1 MRRILA
7 VFAMLLLAPC
17 VRAAERTLLHPLFS
31 DHAVLQRDRP
41 IRVYGDAEPHE
52 TVTVMF
58 AGRTSRARADAHGQ
72 WQATLPALPA
82 GGPYRLVAEASG
94 GATQGIEDVL
104 VGDVWLCSGQSNME
118 LPVRR
123 TLDAD
128 GEIAASANP
137 RIRMLTVGQT
147 SSVTPLAAFATP
159 TAWKPAAPDSTG
171 GFSATCYYFARELQ
185 KTVDVPM
192 GLVNASWGGSR
203 IQAWIGAGA
212 LQRLG
217 DYDADLDVLAQYA
230 RDPVAAAAGWGELWA
245 NWWRTRPGVAAGD
258 EPWSPD
264 GADAG
269 WRAAP
274 GRLGAW
280 EHWGVPELAGFN
292 GLVWY
297 RTPVELTAAQ
307 AAQQATLVLGPADEI
322 DMTWVN
328 GRGVGSSYGWD
339 APREYALPRGLLH
352 AGTNL
357 VVVGV
362 LDTWKDGGLIGP
374 APALRFADGSSVPLR
389 DWGWRMAPKAADA
402 APRAPWQS
410 ASGLTVL
417 HNGMIAP
424 MRGYGLRGVVWYQG
438 ESNTQDAARY
448 ADLLGALIGG
458 WRAQFGANLPV
469 LNVQLAGFGPA
480 PTHPGESDWAA
491 LREAQRRYGE
501 RDARYGYAC
510 AIDIGERDDI
520 HPPNKQALGRRLA
533 RLARHLEYGEPGLP
547 PSGPVPVSATRAGDA
562 VAVKFT
568 DITDGLFAH
577 GADGPIGFE
586 LCGSEANTCRYASA
600 TISGD
605 TVLLRAPNGA
615 SATRVRHGW
624 ADSPVVTLY
633 DGAGMPAGPFA
644 LGIE

>member
-1 MRRILA
+1 MRRVSAL
-7 VFAMLLLAPC
+7 FALLLFALC
-17 VRAAERTLLHPLFS
+17 ARAGDGTLLHPMFS

-41 IRVYGDAEPHE
+41 VRVYGDAAPRE
-52 TVTVMF
+52 TVTVAF
-58 AGRTSRARADAHGQ
+58 AGRTARARADAQGH

-82 GGPYRLVAEASG
+82 GGPHRLVATASG
-94 GATQGIEDVL
+94 GAEQAVEDVL
-104 VGDVWLCSGQSNME
+104 IGDVWLCSGQSNME

-137 RIRMLTVGQT
+137 RIRMLTVAQHG
-147 SSVTPLAAFATP
+147 SVAPLATFATP
-159 TAWKPAAPDSTG
+159 IAWQPAAPETTG

-203 IQAWIGAGA
+203 IQAWTSADA
-212 LQRLG
+212 LHWLG
-217 DYDADLDVLAQYA
+217 GYDSELDVLAQYA
-230 RDPVAAAAGWGELWA
+230 RDPVAAAAGWGEMWA
-245 NWWRTRPGVAAGD
+245 NWWRALPGIAAGD
-258 EPWSPD
+258 EPWHPD
-264 GADAG
+264 GDDAG
-269 WRAAP
+269 WRVAP
-274 GRLGAW
+274 GQLGAW
-280 EHWGVPELAGFN
+280 EHWGVPELAAFN

-297 RTPVELTAAQ
+297 RAAVELTAAQ
-307 AAQQATLVLGPADEI
+307 AAQAATLMLGPADEI

-339 APREYALPRGLLH
+339 APRAYALPRGLLH
-352 AGTNL
+352 AGTNSI
-357 VVVGV
+357 VAGV

-389 DWGWRMAPKAADA
+389 DWRWRMAPKAADA

-410 ASGLTVL
+410 ASGLSVL

-424 MRGYGLRGVVWYQG
+424 MRGYGLRGAVWYQG
-438 ESNTQDAARY
+438 ESNTLDAARY
-448 ADLLGALIGG
+448 ADLLGALVGG
-458 WRAQFGANLPV
+458 WRAQFGADLPV

-533 RLARHLEYGEPGLP
+533 RLARHLVYGETALS
-547 PSGPVPVSATRAGDA
+547 PSGPTPVSATRDGDA
-562 VAVKFT
+562 VAVAFAGVSN
-568 DITDGLFAH
+568 GLVAL

-586 LCGSEANTCRYASA
+586 LCGSAANTCRYAGA
-600 TISGD
+600 TISGN
-605 TVLLRAPNGA
+605 TVRLHAPG
-615 SATRVRHGW
+615 SDGATRVRYGW
-624 ADSPVVTLY
+624 ADAPVVTLY
-633 DGAGMPAGPFA
+633 DGAGLPAGPFA
-644 LGIE
+644 MDIR